1 MKKKIIAA
9 GGLVTNEKG
18 ELLMIFR
25 RSKWDLPK
33 GKLDEGE
40 SIESCAVR
48 EVKEE
53 TGLKQLIVENLA
65 GITYHEYFDKYL
77 QADILKE
84 TYWFAMK
91 AKGEQKLIPQTD
103 EDIEEIKWVSK
114 KDVDALLKNSYPNI
128 IDIIH
133 EFQKKNL

>member
-9 GGLVTNEKG
+9 GGIVTNEKG

-40 SIESCAVR
+40 SVKDCAIR

-65 GITYHEYFDKYL
+65 GITYHEYFDKYF
-77 QADILKE
+77 QTDVLKE

-103 EDIEEIKWVSK
+103 EDIKEIKWVSE
-114 KDVDALLKNSYPNI
+114 KDIDELLQNSYPNI
-128 IDIIH
+128 IAIIH